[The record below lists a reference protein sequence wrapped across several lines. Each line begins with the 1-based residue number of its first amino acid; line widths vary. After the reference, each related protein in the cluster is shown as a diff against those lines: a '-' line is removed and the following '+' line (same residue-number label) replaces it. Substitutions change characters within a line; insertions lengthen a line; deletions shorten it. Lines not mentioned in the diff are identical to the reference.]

1 MADSP
6 PRSSLIVPAIVTGLA
21 LAVLVG
27 LGIWQL
33 ERREWK
39 LGILERIDQRIHG
52 ESISLT
58 EAKKLWVSDRDV
70 EYYRVLLVGRFHNDQ
85 ERYLYTI
92 FDGQAGWLVITPLE
106 TGNGDVVLVNRGFVP
121 EALKDPAA
129 RRAGQIEDQVELVG
143 LARASERPTW
153 FTPDNAPAANRWF
166 WRDVPGLTA
175 SLPPDLA
182 AKTAPFLVEAEAGPV
197 PGGWPRGGVTRLAI
211 PNRHLEYA
219 LTWFGLAIVLLA
231 VFFAY
236 ARHRRKETVEGRTD
250 GRIAD
255 RSSSV

>member
-6 PRSSLIVPAIVTGLA
+6 QRSSLIVPAIITGLA
-21 LAVLVG
+21 LAILIG

-52 ESISLT
+52 ESISLS
-58 EAKKLWVSDRDV
+58 EAKKLWARDRDV

-85 ERYLYTI
+85 ERYLYTV

-106 TGNGDVVLVNRGFVP
+106 TRNGDVVLVNRGFVP

-129 RRAGQIEDQVELVG
+129 RPAGRIEDQVELVG
-143 LARASERPTW
+143 LARASERRAW

-182 AKTAPFLVEAEAGPV
+182 ARTVPFLVEAEAAPV

-219 LTWFGLAIVLLA
+219 LTWFGLAVVLLA

-236 ARHRRKETVEGRTD
+236 ARHRRKETVESRTD